1 MARPDKAAAVAELT
15 EDFRSSNAA
24 VLTEYRGL
32 TVAQLK
38 ELRRSLGAQTY
49 YAVVKNTLTRI
60 AAREAGVTAFDGLL
74 VGPSAIAF
82 VKGDPVEAAKGLRD
96 FARVH
101 PMLVIKGGL
110 LDGKPLSPDEIKKLA
125 DLESREVL
133 LAKMA
138 GAMQAS
144 LTNAVSL
151 FAAPLAQAA
160 RVIDALRAKAEQD
173 PSILA
178 GGAGV
183 APAVEAAAEV
193 PAQASADVPAEA
205 SAEAAAEATADVP
218 AEASPE
224 APAEAAAEATA
235 DVPAE
240 APTDVPT
247 EAPAEG
253 STEAPAEG
261 STEAP
266 AEGSTEA

>member
-32 TVAQLK
+32 TVAQMK
-38 ELRRSLGAQTY
+38 ELRRSLGASTY

-60 AAREAGVTAFDGLL
+60 AARDAGVTAFDGLL
-74 VGPSAIAF
+74 IGPSAIAF

-96 FARVH
+96 FAKVH
-101 PMLVIKGGL
+101 PMLVIKGGV

-144 LTNAVSL
+144 LQNAVSL

-160 RVIDALRAKAEQD
+160 RVIDALRAKAELD

-183 APAVEAAAEV
+183 APVVEAV
-193 PAQASADVPAEA
+193 AEA
-205 SAEAAAEATADVP
+205 P
-218 AEASPE
+218 AE
-224 APAEAAAEATA
+224 APAEAAADA
-235 DVPAE
+235 PAE
-240 APTDVPT
+240 APAEAPADAPAEAVA
-247 EAPAEG
+247 EAPAEAVA
-253 STEAPAEG
+253 EAPAEAVA
-261 STEAP
+261 EAP
-266 AEGSTEA
+266 AEAPAEPPNDAVAETPAAPPEA

>member
-15 EDFRSSNAA
+15 EVFRSSNAA

-38 ELRRSLGAQTY
+38 ELRRSLGTQTY

-74 VGPSAIAF
+74 QGPSAIAF

-110 LDGKPLSPDEIKKLA
+110 LDGKPLSLDEIKKLA

-133 LAKMA
+133 LAKLA

-144 LTNAVSL
+144 LQNAVSL

-160 RVIDALRAKAEQD
+160 RVIDALRVKAEQD

-178 GGAGV
+178 GGAGT
-183 APAVEAAAEV
+183 APAAEAPADAPAEAAADA
-193 PAQASADVPAEA
+193 PAEAPAEA
-205 SAEAAAEATADVP
+205 SAEAE
-218 AEASPE
+218 
-224 APAEAAAEATA
+224 
-235 DVPAE
+235 
-240 APTDVPT
+240 VPT
-247 EAPAEG
+247 EAPAEAVA
-253 STEAPAEG
+253 EAPAEEP
-261 STEAP
+261 TEA
-266 AEGSTEA
+266 

>member
-15 EDFRSSNAA
+15 EVFRSSNAA

-38 ELRRSLGAQTY
+38 ELRRSLGTQTY

-74 VGPSAIAF
+74 QGPSAIAF

-96 FARVH
+96 FAKVH
-101 PMLVIKGGL
+101 PLLVIKGGV

-133 LAKMA
+133 LAKLA

-144 LTNAVSL
+144 LQNAVSL

-160 RVIDALRAKAEQD
+160 RVIDALRVKAEQE
-173 PSILA
+173 PGILA
-178 GGAGV
+178 GGAGT
-183 APAVEAAAEV
+183 APAAEAVVEPGDEATPGESTEAALEESPLEATEV
-193 PAQASADVPAEA
+193 TADV
-205 SAEAAAEATADVP
+205 SAEATA
-218 AEASPE
+218 
-224 APAEAAAEATA
+224 EATA
-235 DVPAE
+235 E
-240 APTDVPT
+240 A
-247 EAPAEG
+247 
-253 STEAPAEG
+253 STEAPAEE
-261 STEAP
+261 STEA
-266 AEGSTEA
+266 

>member
-15 EDFRSSNAA
+15 EDFRSSSAA

-38 ELRRSLGAQTY
+38 ELRRSLGADTY

-60 AAREAGVTAFDGLL
+60 AARDAGVTAFDGLL
-74 VGPSAIAF
+74 QGPSAIAF

-96 FARVH
+96 FARIH
-101 PMLVIKGGL
+101 PLLVIKGGV
-110 LDGKPLSPDEIKKLA
+110 LDGKPLSPEEIRKLA

-133 LAKMA
+133 LAKLA

-173 PSILA
+173 PSVLA
-178 GGAGV
+178 GGAGE
-183 APAVEAAAEV
+183 APAVEATPDEAVSAESTEAPAAEAAPEA
-193 PAQASADVPAEA
+193 PA
-205 SAEAAAEATADVP
+205 AEAAAEAPAEDAP
-218 AEASPE
+218 AAAAEAS
-224 APAEAAAEATA
+224 AAEAAAEA
-235 DVPAE
+235 PAE
-240 APTDVPT
+240 D
-247 EAPAEG
+247 APAAVAEE
-253 STEAPAEG
+253 SSEA
-261 STEAP
+261 
-266 AEGSTEA
+266 